1 MKKFLTLKNIL
12 VCCGALLGVLVF
24 AVSFA
29 DGLAGTMEGA
39 NAKLPNLVWGVKKI
53 VFSVGGKETTYAFY
67 DGFGIPSSGV
77 LVLPF
82 IGLLLGLLSAIG
94 AVVVLF
100 LVKDAKA
107 QKIALFVC
115 AGLILVGGVF
125 QFFAGSMFP
134 GQVANKMIAAGV
146 IPESNRELVYRMFAD
161 VHANAAVYLTGVFG
175 ILGGLSIA
183 ASHFVPEK
191 K

>member
-12 VCCGALLGVLVF
+12 VCCGALFGVLLF

-29 DGLAGTMEGA
+29 DALKA
-39 NAKLPNLVWGVKKI
+39 NIDGVEATVPNIVWGATKI
-53 VFSVGGKETTYAFY
+53 KGVFHGKEEILPFY
-67 DGFGIPSSGV
+67 DGFGLASSGV
-77 LVLPF
+77 LPLPF
-82 IGLLLGLLSAIG
+82 IGVLLALLSAIG

-100 LVKDAKA
+100 FVKDAKV
-107 QKIALFVC
+107 QKIALLVC
-115 AGLILVGGVF
+115 GGLLLVGGIF

-134 GQVANKMIAAGV
+134 GHVADKMIAAGV
-146 IPESNRELVYRMFAD
+146 ISEGERPLVFRMFAD
-161 VHANAAVYLTGVFG
+161 AHANAAVYLTGVFG

-183 ASHFVPEK
+183 ASQFVPEK